1 MALVKTT
8 IEVPTKNGSVRSYG
22 RATHDLED
30 AGAELI
36 AATVVSETTKPLHQA
51 GAVAR
56 ARVAAG
62 VITVDVDGPVGAG
75 TVAVLVTTET

>member
-8 IEVPTKNGSVRSYG
+8 INVPTRSGSVRSYG
-22 RATHDLED
+22 RATEDLED

-36 AATVVSETTKPLHQA
+36 AATVVADA
-51 GAVAR
+51 GDRLRRNGTNAR
-56 ARVAAG
+56 ARVDAG
-62 VITVDVDGPVGAG
+62 VITVDVEGPLGIG